1 MTSRV
6 VGVDINAAYIESARS
21 RFLGQFR
28 TLELYSGDMQTTEVR
43 FDPVDMFCAAPVF
56 EYLDLS
62 AALMRIASLVA
73 RGGILGTV
81 LQLSSVAMPAVTPS
95 PFQSLERLAPV
106 MRLVPPEQLR
116 AAAEPCV
123 ELSSGKCFQIQVF
136 RT

>member
-1 MTSRV
+1 
-6 VGVDINAAYIESARS
+6 
-21 RFLGQFR
+21 
-28 TLELYSGDMQTTEVR
+28 MQTTEVR

-56 EYLDLS
+56 EYLDLG

-106 MRLVPPEQLR
+106 IRLVRPEQLR
-116 AAAEPCV
+116 AAAEPIGFSEFSSRCV
-123 ELSSGKCFQIQVF
+123 ELSSGKRFQIQVF